1 MENPFEIIMQRLDRI
16 EILINEIKK
25 DSKEENELLNIEE
38 VAKFLKISKS
48 TVYGYTNK
56 NFIPFMKKGK
66 KLFFYKSEI
75 EQWIIKGRNTTKN
88 ELEIRSNEYLFESQN
103 R

>member
-1 MENPFEIIMQRLDRI
+1 M
-16 EILINEIKK
+16 KK
-25 DSKEENELLNIEE
+25 D
-38 VAKFLKISKS
+38 
-48 TVYGYTNK
+48 
-56 NFIPFMKKGK
+56 K